1 MKWYA
6 AFEDIDA
13 VLRPT
18 NRGYTAW
25 CPLFSEDPCYM
36 LQSDFCYMIGPEMF
50 DEFVKPELAATCRR
64 FTNPFYHL
72 DGVGELPHLDS
83 LLAIEELKGAQWVP
97 GAGAKP
103 ESEWPEVYRK
113 IRDAGKLIQIFD
125 WRSLD
130 QICDRLGSCK
140 GIALLSSAWAHE
152 EREVMALLK
161 RYGAE

>member
-1 MKWYA
+1 M
-6 AFEDIDA
+6 
-13 VLRPT
+13 
-18 NRGYTAW
+18 
-25 CPLFSEDPCYM
+25 
-36 LQSDFCYMIGPEMF
+36 
-50 DEFVKPELAATCRR
+50 
-64 FTNPFYHL
+64 
-72 DGVGELPHLDS
+72 
-83 LLAIEELKGAQWVP
+83 QWVP